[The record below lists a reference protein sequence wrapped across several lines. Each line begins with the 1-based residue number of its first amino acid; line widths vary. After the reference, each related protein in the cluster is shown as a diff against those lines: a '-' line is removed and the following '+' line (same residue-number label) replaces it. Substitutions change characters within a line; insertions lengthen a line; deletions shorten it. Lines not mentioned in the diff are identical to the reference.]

1 MVLSNWALVVVMEA
15 NPLANMVR
23 LVVCVCVCL
32 CVHLRLS
39 QGVWSVFELQCVT
52 QSVCQTDGGAILI
65 IAAVLVL

>member
-1 MVLSNWALVVVMEA
+1 M
-15 NPLANMVR
+15 
-23 LVVCVCVCL
+23 CVCL